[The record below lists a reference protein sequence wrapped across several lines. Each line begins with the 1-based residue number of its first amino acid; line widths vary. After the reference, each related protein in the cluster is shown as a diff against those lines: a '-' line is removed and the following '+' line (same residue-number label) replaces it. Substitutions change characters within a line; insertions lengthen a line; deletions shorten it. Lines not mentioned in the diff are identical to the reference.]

1 MKRAVGSLIVFS
13 LAFFPIDIANATTT
27 LSNTAT
33 SNPVFTEDGSE
44 LLIGEGITF
53 TNETSFSGGYIEF
66 AVGSAGATD
75 ILNLQKVSTA
85 VTTAGVV
92 SVVGSTIYRG
102 DGTNANPVASIDGT
116 LDGSAGKN
124 LRIRFSSAFTN
135 ASFET
140 GDFTGWEYIGSRI
153 DIGVTTL
160 AGVVSSDA
168 DNFYPNTCGGQSL
181 NDNDAPQTASYS
193 NQFATGTFPTT
204 YTGSNAYTDG
214 TKSLRLFNSMTTA
227 NGGDIVHGPA
237 VVSNEFTA
245 AANDV
250 ISFDWAAVAGSDD
263 FDAYGYLINSATG
276 AQIEV
281 IDANGRGSNW
291 ATKSTTIPT
300 TGNYRFVFIN
310 GTHDL
315 SCGRAAGGSLYI
327 DNIRVVGASA
337 TAALAQSIAR
347 LVTYKSTSNNPAA
360 TKTVTL
366 SASPATGSIS
376 PLSITV
382 DITAVDDGPVPSN
395 ISVSYTDTTAND
407 DFAASTGTISAND
420 PDGGSGGGSIVYG
433 ITGGTSASGTTTKV
447 GTFGTLTVNEAT
459 GAYSYEPND
468 SAINTVVINTS
479 ETFTVTAT
487 SGALVGSA
495 TLTVSITGAAESSV
509 SAPTISGISP
519 NRGPIS
525 GGTVVTVTG
534 SGFTTAQF
542 VKFGDTFGTNLAI
555 VSSTSLTI
563 EAPAKLA
570 GTYNLTVIN
579 TGGTNSGTNNYVYYI
594 PSAPAAPTSV
604 SATGGNQS
612 ATVSWTASEDAT
624 SYVVTSNPGSFTCTT
639 SSTTCAVTGL
649 TNGTPYTFTV
659 IARNATGNSSASSAS
674 TAVTPALP
682 LPSTPTSVTASAGNE
697 SAQVSWTASANSATY
712 VVTSDP
718 GGFTCTTASTTCS
731 VTGLTNGT
739 AYTFTVIGRNATG
752 DSSASSA
759 STSVTPAASV
769 PSVTSVLPATG
780 STAGGTTVTITGV
793 RFTGATSVTFGGT
806 AGTSLTVVSD
816 TSITVVTPAGTAGA
830 VVIVVTTASGPDID
844 GVTFTYTAPAPSAPR
859 RVEPTPEQIAAQNQ
873 ALANRITISAPTNS
887 NNTITG
893 PVQINGISENS
904 RIFVDPLQIPKL
916 PGFSNIKVN
925 QNSIEV
931 IPTQKFSG
939 NMTVPVTVSENGATV
954 TLNISVV
961 VNPKPV
967 VEAQTSPTSN
977 KSTGVV
983 WEPSPNAVS
992 YKVQLKGQPLCTSNG
1007 NSCTIPKL
1015 LGPNSKLEVISLG
1028 NDGTVS
1034 TQVIPAYVPS
1044 KPIPVLDVKFS
1055 LGSSAISKAEIRKL
1069 NEFVNLMKEQGFTK
1083 VSIDAF
1089 TDGVGGTKG
1098 AKTLAQAR
1106 ASQVAKFLDQYLT
1119 VAVTTSGKGISDIAK
1134 GSKKPLA
1141 AARKAQV
1148 SVS

>member
-1 MKRAVGSLIVFS
+1 MKRAVVSSLIFC
-13 LAFFPIDIANATTT
+13 LTLFPVHNANASTV

-33 SNPVFTEDGSE
+33 ANPVFTEDGNE
-44 LLIGEGITF
+44 ILIGEGITF

-66 AVGSAGATD
+66 SVGSSATTD

-85 VTTAGVV
+85 VTTSGVV
-92 SVVGSTIYRG
+92 SVVGNTIYRG
-102 DGTNANPVASIDGT
+102 DGTNANPVASIDAT

-140 GDFTGWEYIGSRI
+140 GDFTGWEYIAGRI

-181 NDNDAPQTASYS
+181 NDNDNPQSATYSY
-193 NQFATGTFPTT
+193 QFVTGTFPTT
-204 YTGSNAYTDG
+204 YTSTNAYTDG

-245 AANDV
+245 AAGDV

-291 ATKSTTIPT
+291 ATKSTTIPA

-327 DNIRVVGASA
+327 DNIRVVGTSA

-360 TKTVTL
+360 TKAVTL
-366 SASPATGSIS
+366 SASPASGSIS
-376 PLSITV
+376 PLVITV

-433 ITGGTSASGTTTKV
+433 ITGGTSASGITTKV

-468 SAINTVVINTS
+468 SAINTVVLNTS

-519 NRGPIS
+519 SRSPIS

-534 SGFTTAQF
+534 TGFTTAQF
-542 VKFGDTFGTNLAI
+542 VRFGDTFGTNLTI

-563 EAPAKLA
+563 TAPTKLA

-579 TGGTNSGTNNYVYYI
+579 SGGTNSGTNNFVYYI

-612 ATVSWTASEDAT
+612 AMVSWTASEDAT

-639 SSTTCAVTGL
+639 SSTTCSVTGL
-649 TNGTPYTFTV
+649 TNGTAYTFTV
-659 IARNATGNSSASSAS
+659 IARNATGNSSASTAS

-682 LPSTPTSVTASAGNE
+682 LPSTPTSVTATAGNE

-718 GGFTCTTASTTCS
+718 GGFTCTTSSTTCS
-731 VTGLTNGT
+731 VTGLSNGT

-752 DSSASSA
+752 DSSASTA
-759 STSVTPAASV
+759 STSVTPAASI

-793 RFTGATSVTFGGT
+793 RLTGATSVTFGGN

-816 TSITVVTPAGTAGA
+816 TSLTVITPAGTAGA
-830 VVIVVTTASGPDID
+830 VTIVVTTPSGVDID
-844 GVTFTYTAPAPSAPR
+844 ALTFTYAAPVAPQRIAP
-859 RVEPTPEQIAAQNQ
+859 TQEQIAAQNQ

-887 NNTITG
+887 NNAATG
-893 PVQINGISENS
+893 PVRINGISGDS
-904 RIFVDPLQIPKL
+904 RIFVDPIQIPKL
-916 PGFSNIKVN
+916 PGFSNIKVS

-931 IPTQKFSG
+931 VPTDRFSG
-939 NMTVPVTVSENGATV
+939 NMTVPVTITENGATV

-992 YKVQLKGQPLCTSNG
+992 YKVQLNGQSLCTSNG
-1007 NSCTIPKL
+1007 NTCTIPKL
-1015 LGPNSKLEVISLG
+1015 LGPNSKLEVVSLG

-1044 KPIPVLDVKFS
+1044 KPIPVLDVRFS
-1055 LGSSAISKAEIRKL
+1055 LGSSAINRAEVKKL
-1069 NEFVNLMKEQGFTK
+1069 NEFVKLMKEQGFTK

-1089 TDGVGGTKG
+1089 TDGVGGTRG

-1106 ASQVAKFLDQYLT
+1106 ANQVANFLNQYLSVSVSAT
-1119 VAVTTSGKGISDIAK
+1119 GTGIAAIAK
-1134 GSKKPLA
+1134 GSKKPLS